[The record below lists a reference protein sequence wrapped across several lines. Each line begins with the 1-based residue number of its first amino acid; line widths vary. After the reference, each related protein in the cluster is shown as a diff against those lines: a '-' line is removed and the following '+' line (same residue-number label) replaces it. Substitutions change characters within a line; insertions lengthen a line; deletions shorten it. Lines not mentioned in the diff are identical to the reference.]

1 MDFLLILIIIVI
13 IAVIAFTSI
22 KILRPYEKG
31 VVERFGKY
39 QRTVESGL
47 VFVIPFIENITKV
60 DLREEVVDVPPQEV
74 ITKDNTV
81 VVVDCVIFYEVTDPF
96 NAVYNVVNFYQA
108 ITKLAQTNLRNI
120 IGDLELDE
128 TLTSRE
134 MINTQL
140 REVLDDATDK
150 WGTRVVR
157 VEIQRIEPPTDIVD
171 AMSKQMKAERMK
183 RASILE
189 AEGYKQSEIKKAEG
203 DKQSAILDAEGKAEA
218 IKKVAE
224 GNKDSVILEAEGEA
238 EAIKRV
244 ADADQY
250 QEIAIAEGE
259 AKAILNIYNAIHEG
273 NPTNDLLA
281 IKYLESL
288 EKIADGN
295 STKIFLPSEMSG
307 ILGSIG
313 GIAELFKD
321 DENLNIKEKVT
332 VKKEIIENLKN
343 KSKETEEIAK
353 NNKNEKS
360 FKDYE

>member
-1 MDFLLILIIIVI
+1 MDFFVLLIIFIIIV
-13 IAVIAFTSI
+13 VIAAKAV
-22 KILRPYEKG
+22 KILRPYEKA
-31 VVERFGKY
+31 VVERLGKY

-47 VFVIPFIENITKV
+47 TVVIPFIEHLRRV
-60 DLREEVVDVPPQEV
+60 DLREQVVDVPPQEV

-81 VVVDCVIFYEVTDPF
+81 VIVDCVIFYEVVDPF

-120 IGDLELDE
+120 VGDLELDE

-134 MINTQL
+134 MINTHL
-140 REVLDDATDK
+140 REVLDEATDK

-157 VEIQRIEPPTDIVD
+157 VEIQRIEPPKDIVD

-189 AEGYKQSEIKKAEG
+189 AEGYKQSEIKRAEG
-203 DKQSAILDAEGKAEA
+203 DKQAAILESEGQAEA

-224 GNKDSVILEAEGEA
+224 ANK
-238 EAIKRV
+238 
-244 ADADQY
+244 Y

-259 AKAILNIYNAIHEG
+259 AQANLTVYNSIHQG
-273 NPTNDLLA
+273 NPTNELIA

-295 STKIFLPSEMSG
+295 STKIFLPAEMSN
-307 ILGSIG
+307 ILGSVG
-313 GIAELFKD
+313 AIAELFNDKD
-321 DENLNIKEKVT
+321 ANK
-332 VKKEIIENLKN
+332 
-343 KSKETEEIAK
+343 KSKPKEANNVKIPVVPTPKLDSEE
-353 NNKNEKS
+353 
-360 FKDYE
+360 